1 MCPRYLP
8 SLFCRFLTSR
18 TQEKYVQGLL
28 GFTPRTCLYLSPAG
42 GRLRTQP
49 AVPSRAPCEGR
60 AERAPAA
67 LHQVSLAPHP
77 ALTSQLDTTKATAL
91 PLVMKPVPAFCVP
104 TPFYFFCLV
113 PWRLPAQRYSPSS
126 RLHLLLCPQV
136 LLKTGILTRK
146 AVPGARPPLS
156 DAACPLCPLP
166 ARDCPSV
173 SPSMSSCPWPLR
185 SAWSKNCKMAAIGS
199 FK

>member
-1 MCPRYLP
+1 MA
-8 SLFCRFLTSR
+8 
-18 TQEKYVQGLL
+18 
-28 GFTPRTCLYLSPAG
+28 SP
-42 GRLRTQP
+42 
-49 AVPSRAPCEGR
+49 RAPASTSVPLVEGSEHSR
-60 AERAPAA
+60 LFQAIPLGKEERKGLRLAA

-77 ALTSQLDTTKATAL
+77 ALASQLDTTKATVL

-104 TPFYFFCLV
+104 TPFYLFCLV
-113 PWRLPAQRYSPSS
+113 PWCLPAQRYSPSS
-126 RLHLLLCPQV
+126 RLHLLLCPRV
-136 LLKTGILTRK
+136 LLQTGILTRK
-146 AVPGARPPLS
+146 AAPGARPPLS

-185 SAWSKNCKMAAIGS
+185 SAWSKDCKMAAIGS

>member
-28 GFTPRTCLYLSPAG
+28 GFAPRTCLYLGPAG

-49 AVPSRAPCEGR
+49 AVPSRLPCEGR
-60 AERAPAA
+60 AERASAA

-113 PWRLPAQRYSPSS
+113 PVAPPCPALLSLQQAAPAALPTSPSKDWN
-126 RLHLLLCPQV
+126 PD
-136 LLKTGILTRK
+136 
-146 AVPGARPPLS
+146 PE
-156 DAACPLCPLP
+156 
-166 ARDCPSV
+166 
-173 SPSMSSCPWPLR
+173 SCPWGEA
-185 SAWSKNCKMAAIGS
+185 SII
-199 FK
+199 